1 MLFSFSIFA
10 SSFCT
15 SHYYLFIF
23 TYRTF
28 TGITIGICYFVPVL
42 NSHNYFPNK
51 KSIVTEFILGGFGLG
66 GFVFSLITLALINPN
81 NEKVIKG
88 GPNDGY
94 FPKDIADNL
103 LSIKYN

>member
-1 MLFSFSIFA
+1 M
-10 SSFCT
+10 
-15 SHYYLFIF
+15 
-23 TYRTF
+23 
-28 TGITIGICYFVPVL
+28 
-42 NSHNYFPNK
+42 
-51 KSIVTEFILGGFGLG
+51 G